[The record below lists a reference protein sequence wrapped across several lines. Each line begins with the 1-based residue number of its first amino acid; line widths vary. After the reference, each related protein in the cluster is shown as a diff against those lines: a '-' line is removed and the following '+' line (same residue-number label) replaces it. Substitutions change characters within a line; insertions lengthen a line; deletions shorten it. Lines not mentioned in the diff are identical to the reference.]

1 MRKCII
7 ICLFFLLI
15 SANSK
20 AAIIFHAKSEMLNP
34 KQVSDPH
41 PAKGDVVLPMPGG
54 LNMTLRPVCL
64 PAAGYLDA
72 SEMQQGVQFSAESQS
87 YSSDRSQYAEQMHS
101 HSLSAP
107 FELNDIPIAW
117 GNDVLEYI
125 KMTPACMASGK
136 NGIRPFMYFLGKYEI
151 SRGQWRAVMEQDKNF
166 TLEPDDYLPKNNIS
180 WFDVMEFTRR
190 YSEWLMQNKPEFLP
204 FFKQEKRHAFIR
216 LPSEGEWEYAARGG
230 HSASPAERSR
240 TTLHPIPQGAD
251 YRNYIVSR
259 LHDSTLV
266 APSPIGSRK
275 PNGLGLYDML
285 GNCSEMILSPFQLV
299 SGGKLTGC
307 YGGFVIKGG
316 SWRAANEDE
325 LHPGH
330 RLEAAWYVD
339 GKAQARDDMGFRIAL
354 GSILT
359 PKDRRK
365 NLFEEWKSNTSPKAA
380 QGNAGDD
387 VRSAIRIAAN
397 ETENAELKRKLAQ
410 AESIASAYHEKV
422 NENEN
427 RMIRE
432 TLLGALFSLETI
444 ANYASR
450 CYQLICL
457 MDAYG
462 TLSEQKQAAQKQ
474 EIDKMQKEIK
484 GFIEGIQNAL
494 FYYMGMMREAKRFSN
509 DRLFPQLEKVSLQFA
524 HDDGFSRSMNR
535 RIKALKKHLEKP
547 SQNSFGEKEALKDIL
562 PEWLLKKVNP
572 YW

>member
-1 MRKCII
+1 MRRCII
-7 ICLFFLLI
+7 ISLFFLLFP
-15 SANSK
+15 ANSM

-54 LNMTLRPVCL
+54 LSLTLRPVCL
-64 PAAGYLDA
+64 PATGYLDA

-107 FELNDIPIAW
+107 FELNDIPKAW

-125 KMTPACMASGK
+125 KTTPACMASGK

-151 SRGQWRAVMEQDKNF
+151 SRGQWRAVMEQDKKF
-166 TLEPDDYLPKNNIS
+166 TLEPDDYLPKNNVS

-230 HSASPAERSR
+230 HNASPAERSR
-240 TTLHPIPQGAD
+240 TTLHPIPEGSD
-251 YRNYIVSR
+251 YRDYIVSR

-299 SGGKLTGC
+299 SGGKLAGG

-359 PKDRRK
+359 PKDRRQ

-410 AESIASAYHEKV
+410 AESIASVYHEKV

-474 EIDKMQKEIK
+474 QIDKMQKEIK

-547 SQNSFGEKEALKDIL
+547 SPNSLGEKEALKDIL